1 MSNAISTLL
10 PVTYRSDFK
19 LRLRLYTADG
29 VELGWPS
36 CDWRAEFYTY
46 STANTYVAS
55 CIGGVCTNCSKDP
68 DGVIRVV
75 FNNHKLLPGVLKV
88 RFTLE
93 LPDEEYPD
101 ASEQKTILADLNV
114 ELVRSADGCQC
125 AQDIEA
131 EVYLSVLRDSEVA
144 EAILAIVNKQLKAI
158 LGAEPTGF
166 EPAPEP
172 APSGTQTIN
181 SGEIKILRRGIISIF
196 AKTGVLYR
204 NHGSIKLPMEAG
216 TTKTFSLDGIS
227 TELFPANLWAD
238 NEEGIE
244 YDADSNT
251 ITATRTDEGTD
262 EGTCVVLEIKSG
274 CDYLMRNADGQ
285 IIGVPAN
292 FANVDLPTIRPP
304 QIEELASC
312 IRDGVNQ
319 IDGMRLEFA
328 QKHSV
333 RSFVNS
339 AYTSQGRPHYGR
351 RSKWTKLKSNKE
363 MELKIPRMGVFK
375 ARFHTRRGNVSPW
388 VVFSILITKNGKLYI
403 NQI

>member
-55 CIGGVCTNCSKDP
+55 CIGGVCTNCSKDS

-101 ASEQKTILADLNV
+101 ASEQKTTLANLNV
-114 ELVRSADGCQC
+114 ELVRSSDVCRC

-172 APSGTQTIN
+172 APSGTRTIN

-196 AKTGVLYR
+196 AHPGVLYR
-204 NHGSIKLPMEAG
+204 NHGGIKLPMEAG
-216 TTKTFSLDGIS
+216 TTHTFSLDGIS
-227 TELFPANLWAD
+227 SKLFPKDLWAD
-238 NEEGIE
+238 NEGIE

-251 ITATRTDEGTD
+251 ITATRTDED
-262 EGTCVVLEIKSG
+262 KCAELKIDSISA
-274 CDYLMRNADGQ
+274 YLMRNADGQ

-292 FANVDLPTIRPP
+292 FANVDLPTMQAPRLCDL
-304 QIEELASC
+304 ESC
-312 IRDGVNQ
+312 IRDGSNK
-319 IDGMRLEFA
+319 IDGVHVEFA
-328 QKHSV
+328 RKHSV
-333 RSFVNS
+333 RKYVNS
-339 AYTSQGRPHYGR
+339 SDQPQKRSNYGR
-351 RSKWTKLKSNKE
+351 NSKWTKLKCNKE
-363 MELKIPRMGVFK
+363 KELKIPRMGVFK
-375 ARFHTRRGNVSPW
+375 ARFHSRRGNVSPW
-388 VVFSILITKNGKLYI
+388 TVFSYLQTEDGKIYI
-403 NQI
+403 NQL

>member
-55 CIGGVCTNCSKDP
+55 CIGGVCTNCSKDS

-114 ELVRSADGCQC
+114 ELVRSADVCQC
-125 AQDIEA
+125 AQDFEA

-144 EAILAIVNKQLKAI
+144 ESILAIVNKQLKVI

-166 EPAPEP
+166 EPAP
-172 APSGTQTIN
+172 SGARTIN

-196 AKTGVLYR
+196 AKNGVLYR

-216 TTKTFSLDGIS
+216 MTKTFSLNGIS
-227 TELFPANLWAD
+227 SNLFPKDLWAD
-238 NEEGIE
+238 NEGIE

-251 ITATRTDEGTD
+251 ITATRTDKDKCAE
-262 EGTCVVLEIKSG
+262 LEISS
-274 CDYLMRNADGQ
+274 CCAYLMRNADGQ

-319 IDGMRLEFA
+319 IDEMRLEFA

-339 AYTSQGRPHYGR
+339 TSRPRPRYGR

>member
-46 STANTYVAS
+46 SNTNTYVAS
-55 CIGGVCTNCSKDP
+55 CLGGVCTNCSKDP

-75 FNNHKLLPGVLKV
+75 FDNHKLLPGVLKV

-101 ASEQKTILADLNV
+101 ASEQKTTLAALNV
-114 ELVRSADGCQC
+114 ELVRSADVCQC
-125 AQDIEA
+125 AQDFEA

-144 EAILAIVNKQLKAI
+144 EAILSIVNKQLKAI
-158 LGAEPTGF
+158 LGAESTGF

-172 APSGTQTIN
+172 VQKGGKSAQT
-181 SGEIKILRRGIISIF
+181 GAEVKILRRGIISIF
-196 AKTGVLYR
+196 AKPGVLYR
-204 NHGSIKLPMEAG
+204 NHSSIKLPMEAG
-216 TTKTFSLDGIS
+216 TTKTFSLNGIS
-227 TELFPANLWAD
+227 SNLFPKDLWAD
-238 NEEGIE
+238 NEGIK

-251 ITATRTDEGTD
+251 ITATRTGDKD
-262 EGTCVVLEIKSG
+262 KCAKLEISS
-274 CDYLMRNADGQ
+274 CCAYLMRNADGQ

-339 AYTSQGRPHYGR
+339 AYTSQSRPHHGR
-351 RSKWTKLKSNKE
+351 RSKWTKLKSKKGI
-363 MELKIPRMGVFK
+363 ELKIPRMGVFK
-375 ARFHTRRGNVSPW
+375 VRFHTRRGNVSPW
-388 VVFSILITKNGKLYI
+388 VVFSILITRNGKLYI

>member
-46 STANTYVAS
+46 SNTNTYVAS
-55 CIGGVCTNCSKDP
+55 CLGGVCTNCSKDP

-75 FNNHKLLPGVLKV
+75 FDNHKLLPGVLKV

-101 ASEQKTILADLNV
+101 ASEQKTTLAALNV
-114 ELVRSADGCQC
+114 ELVRSADVCQC
-125 AQDIEA
+125 AQDFEA

-144 EAILAIVNKQLKAI
+144 ESILAIVNKQLKVI

-172 APSGTQTIN
+172 APSGARTIN

-196 AKTGVLYR
+196 AKNGVLYR

-216 TTKTFSLDGIS
+216 MTKTFSLNGIS
-227 TELFPANLWAD
+227 SNLFPKDLWAD
-238 NEEGIE
+238 NEGIE

-251 ITATRTDEGTD
+251 ITATRTDEGT
-262 EGTCVVLEIKSG
+262 CVVLEINSG

-319 IDGMRLEFA
+319 IDEMRLEFA

-339 AYTSQGRPHYGR
+339 AYTSQSRPHHGR

-375 ARFHTRRGNVSPW
+375 ARFPTRRGNVSPW

>member
-55 CIGGVCTNCSKDP
+55 CIGGVCTNCSKDS

-101 ASEQKTILADLNV
+101 ASEQKTTLADLNV
-114 ELVRSADGCQC
+114 ELVRSADVCQC

-172 APSGTQTIN
+172 VQKGGKSAQT
-181 SGEIKILRRGIISIF
+181 GAEVKILRRGIISIF
-196 AKTGVLYR
+196 AKPGVLYR
-204 NHGSIKLPMEAG
+204 NHSSIKLPMEAG
-216 TTKTFSLDGIS
+216 TTKTFSLNGIS
-227 TELFPANLWAD
+227 SNLFPKDLWAD
-238 NEEGIE
+238 NEGIK

-251 ITATRTDEGTD
+251 ITATRTDED
-262 EGTCVVLEIKSG
+262 KCAELEISSG
-274 CDYLMRNADGQ
+274 CAYLMRNADGI
-285 IIGVPAN
+285 IIGVPDN
-292 FANVDLPTIRPP
+292 FANVDLPTMQAPRLCDL
-304 QIEELASC
+304 ESC
-312 IRDGVNQ
+312 IRDGSNK
-319 IDGMRLEFA
+319 IDGVHVEFA
-328 QKHSV
+328 RKHSV
-333 RSFVNS
+333 RKYVNS
-339 AYTSQGRPHYGR
+339 SDQSQKRPDYGR
-351 RSKWTKLKSNKE
+351 NRKWTKLKCNKE
-363 MELKIPRMGVFK
+363 KEFEIPRMGVFK
-375 ARFHTRRGNVSPW
+375 ARFHSRRGNLSQW
-388 VVFSILITKNGKLYI
+388 TVFSYLQTEDGKIYI
-403 NQI
+403 NQL